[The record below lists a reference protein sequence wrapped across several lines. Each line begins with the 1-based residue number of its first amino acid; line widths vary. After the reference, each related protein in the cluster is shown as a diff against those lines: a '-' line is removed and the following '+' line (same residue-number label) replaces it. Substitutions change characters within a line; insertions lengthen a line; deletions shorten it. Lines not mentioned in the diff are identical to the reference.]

1 MSELGDILRQAAAE
15 HGGSLRDWTVLAAK
29 NDPYRA
35 DQPRFREAG
44 EWFALHWERLGR
56 RFDLHC
62 RGYHYVLLD
71 EEKPN
76 GQPYRNIDKDWVW
89 IQEQAIDGARWNG
102 LTPFEAI
109 ADQRNQEPVIR
120 NVRRTEPLTFV
131 YAGSVAVR
139 PPYELEPRVGLV
151 PREEGGLLAVQ
162 PFRLAIFGE
171 KISLDNVIG
180 PIAQQYG
187 ASVYLPTGE
196 SSDAIVYALM
206 RDAAEDGRPLAVL
219 YLSDCDP
226 AGYQMA
232 ISVSRKMQGLRD
244 LYFSDVSYKLYQ
256 IALTPEQVREFELP
270 FTPLKESE
278 RRADRWRAAFGVEQ
292 TEIDAL
298 ATLRPDLLRDLLEPL
313 DRFYDHTLDRRVKD
327 AIREWERQAQ
337 ELLDASLDPEALA
350 AMRENVEQKLEE
362 LDDLV
367 AEINDAL
374 RVDALRVDAPVEPP
388 EFEAPEPV
396 ERDYGLDDAPIA
408 DSDWDYPEQTR
419 RLKARKAYEPNGG
432 GE

>member
-1 MSELGDILRQAAAE
+1 MVSELGDILRQAVAE
-15 HGGSLRDWTVLAAK
+15 HRGSLGDWTVLAAK

-44 EWFALHWERLGR
+44 DWFALHWERLGR

-62 RGYHYVLLD
+62 RGYHYVLLG

-89 IQEQAIDGARWNG
+89 VQEQAIDGARWNG
-102 LTPFEAI
+102 LIPFEAI

-131 YAGSVAVR
+131 YAGSVAVGL
-139 PPYELEPRVGLV
+139 PEELEPQVGLV

-162 PFRLAIFGE
+162 PFRIAIFGE
-171 KISLDNVIG
+171 KVSLDNVIG
-180 PIAQQYG
+180 PIVQQYG

-196 SSDAIVYALM
+196 SSDALVYALM
-206 RDAAEDGRPLAVL
+206 RDAAEDGRPLVVL

-232 ISVSRKMQGLRD
+232 ISVARKMQALRD
-244 LYFSDVSYKLYQ
+244 LYFPDVSYRLHRV
-256 IALTPEQVREFELP
+256 ALTPEQVREFELP
-270 FTPLKESE
+270 STPLKESE
-278 RRADRWRAAFGVEQ
+278 RRGDRWRAAFGIEQ

-298 ATLRPDLLRDLLEPL
+298 ATLRPDLLKDLLTDAL
-313 DRFYDHTLDRRVKD
+313 DRFYDHTLDRRVED

-350 AMRENVEQKLEE
+350 TMRENVEPKLGE
-362 LDDLV
+362 LADLV
-367 AEINDAL
+367 TEINDAL
-374 RVDALRVDAPVEPP
+374 QVDTPVELPV
-388 EFEAPEPV
+388 FEAPEPV
-396 ERDYGLDDAPIA
+396 ERDYGLDDDPIA